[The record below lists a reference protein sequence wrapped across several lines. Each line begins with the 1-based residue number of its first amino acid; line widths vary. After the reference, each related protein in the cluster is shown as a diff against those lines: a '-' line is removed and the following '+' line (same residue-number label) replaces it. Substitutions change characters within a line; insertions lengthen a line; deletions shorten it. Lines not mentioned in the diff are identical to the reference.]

1 MLPLILMLMVSDN
14 YNGGK
19 RWSNRRTGI
28 SMNLVILLLAQFR
41 NFSDIDPNSTDLITI
56 NYINRPRKYQ
66 IEGTNLWV
74 YDGNS
79 DFGTQMRFGTV
90 VFQLQHQAQLF
101 SKQQEKQLFGQAYQ
115 NIYVV
120 MLYMIV
126 QLVL

>member
-1 MLPLILMLMVSDN
+1 
-14 YNGGK
+14 
-19 RWSNRRTGI
+19 
-28 SMNLVILLLAQFR
+28 MNLVILSNIESKITQTIQS

-79 DFGTQMRFGTV
+79 DYGPASPSEFQMVTFGTV
-90 VFQLQHQAQLF
+90 VFQLQHQLNYSSL
-101 SKQQEKQLFGQAYQ
+101 SKSTREFEINYLAKAYQ
-115 NIYVV
+115 NIYANGYVC
-120 MLYMIV
+120 MIV